1 MIDKFKDK
9 LFFERIERKLT
20 FDKDT
25 VSLNSLN
32 INILRSKLRFH
43 EAFTK
48 RNVNSIF

>member
-9 LFFERIERKLT
+9 LFFERIERKWT

-32 INILRSKLRFH
+32 INILRSKLKSFLDFKNYQ
-43 EAFTK
+43 E
-48 RNVNSIF
+48 I